1 MLLLLF
7 RLTYDSIKEQSI
19 EEFESEFVEVP
30 KDMKGHVIGR
40 DGCMLQKIREESG
53 ARVYSRSMDENGF
66 TVTGNEEQRAC
77 ARRLILEKVVR
88 LVFS

>member
-40 DGCMLQKIREESG
+40 DGCMLQKIREESR
-53 ARVYSRSMDENGF
+53 ARV
-66 TVTGNEEQRAC
+66 
-77 ARRLILEKVVR
+77 
-88 LVFS
+88 